1 MITSPIYSLP
11 TEILARIFQESICH
25 QGHDETRHPVRR
37 FSSPVTLAGV
47 CKSWRSTATGSPS
60 LWAHLDII
68 LDRTVQRSGYPP
80 NDLWLRYLQ
89 GAPVQIHIRQHP
101 FPLVVGTSAFDEPS
115 TRLGESGDVDSISH
129 SGQRPQLPVPYPIPE
144 LMAFLRPL
152 VSHFN
157 RLEII
162 ASKDLQDLLSR
173 VSSIIADLPKQSSQ
187 TKELKIIYSEE
198 CGLLQFKPLDPRQSS
213 PVQAAESFFTSL
225 TKLYLHS
232 VKVDWK
238 YLANLPN
245 LVELR
250 LEKPSVSSTWPISQD
265 QLVRTLSSCPN
276 IRSLMLFNIHITPC
290 ESPTPQTVL
299 LSNLRVLSLRCMAW
313 YQEME
318 LTISVITPGPQPL
331 HMSFELSEQYE
342 PSCIAAL
349 RSFIQRSNVTILDI
363 RAVVYNTW
371 FATEL
376 GMLPNAHTLS
386 LHTLHF
392 SDKPAS
398 IHNDRGNPE
407 PVDSLRMIWPQVRI
421 LHLVSCGIEKS
432 HLRRILSMHD
442 IKTLYLHR
450 CFDDTLFEEVSEEG
464 MMAFQDECRGFME
477 DCVPNIITLAPR
489 AQDVTGEWLF
499 VGNPM

>member
-1 MITSPIYSLP
+1 MTSPIYSIP

-25 QGHDETRHPVRR
+25 QGHDETRHPVGR
-37 FSSPVTLAGV
+37 FSSPVTLAAV

-60 LWAHLDII
+60 LWAHLDVI
-68 LDRTVQRSGYPP
+68 LDTTKQRSGYPP

-89 GAPVQIHIRQHP
+89 GAPVQIHIRQRT
-101 FPLVVGTSAFDEPS
+101 FPVVVGTSAFDEPP
-115 TRLGESGDVDSISH
+115 TRHLEESGNVDGISH
-129 SGQRPQLPVPYPIPE
+129 LGQRPHLPVRYPISE

-152 VSHFN
+152 ISHFN

-162 ASKDLQDLLSR
+162 ASKDFQDLLGR
-173 VSSIIADLPKQSSQ
+173 VSSMIADLPKQSSL
-187 TKELKIIYSEE
+187 TKELKIVYSEE
-198 CGLLQFKPLDPRQSS
+198 CGLLQFRPLDPRQSC
-213 PVQAAESFFTSL
+213 PVQAAQSFFTSL

-276 IRSLMLFNIHITPC
+276 IRSLILFNVHITPC
-290 ESPTPQTVL
+290 ESSTPQPVL
-299 LSNLRVLSLRCMAW
+299 LSYLKVLSLRCMAW
-313 YQEME
+313 SQEME

-331 HMSFELSEQYE
+331 HMSVELSEQYE
-342 PSCIAAL
+342 PSCITAL
-349 RSFIQRSNVTILDI
+349 RSFIQRSNVTILDV
-363 RAVVYNTW
+363 RAVAYNTW

-376 GMLPNAHTLS
+376 GMLPNVHTLS

-392 SDKPAS
+392 SDKPGC
-398 IHNDRGNPE
+398 IYNNRRNPE
-407 PVDSLRMIWPQVRI
+407 PVDSLRMIWPRVRT

-464 MMAFQDECRGFME
+464 MVAFQDECRGFME
-477 DCVPNIITLAPR
+477 DCVPNIITLTPR
-489 AQDVTGEWLF
+489 AQDMTSEWLF
-499 VGNPM
+499 VGSPM